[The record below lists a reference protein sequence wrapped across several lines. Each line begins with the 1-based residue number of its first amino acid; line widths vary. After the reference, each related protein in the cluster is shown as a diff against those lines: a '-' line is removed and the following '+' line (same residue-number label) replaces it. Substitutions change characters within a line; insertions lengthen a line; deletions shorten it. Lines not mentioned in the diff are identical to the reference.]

1 MEYSK
6 ALEKARLLKIT
17 IGMMILFKGIKEKAS
32 KAVFD
37 VDAVIKSLEQEEWVS
52 ASASLLKIRDFVGS
66 YRDTL
71 SRIELKNNETL
82 DLLEKRIGYIE
93 SFIGEQIDKQID
105 KEESNLC
112 HGKKRISRRSE
123 KSLSTKLQK
132 FLRRRES

>member
-71 SRIELKNNETL
+71 SRIELENNETL

-105 KEESNLC
+105 KEE
-112 HGKKRISRRSE
+112 
-123 KSLSTKLQK
+123 
-132 FLRRRES
+132 

>member
-71 SRIELKNNETL
+71 SRIELENNETL

-93 SFIGEQIDKQID
+93 SFIGEQID